1 MDRIFLGYRSK
12 ELRFL
17 VLLLILPAVNQI
29 AFSQAWS
36 TFLDHSR
43 AIDWSSAGFTIPNY
57 TANCSVQPTLSANN
71 SGAASANTQA
81 IQSAL
86 ASCDAT
92 HNVVNIPSG
101 TYYVA
106 GITFG
111 TKGHQVL
118 RGAGPNAT
126 ALIVTADTSC
136 GGFAGGI
143 CMINSTPTYAGSS
156 TVLPPSGPQQC
167 SWTGGYAQGSTS
179 LTFSNC
185 GGAPPLNA
193 TIILDQANDTSDTGG
208 VYVCDVNIANC
219 GYEGTTGGNNDGRS
233 IGGKTHSQQQVTY
246 TTGVT
251 NNGNGT
257 YTVTISPGVYF
268 SNIRSSQAPGA
279 WWPGT
284 VANDGIEN
292 LTIDGAALPHSN
304 ITLYS
309 CYQCWVKNVR
319 SKDAARAHV
328 ILYQSMGDV
337 VRDSYFYQSQSH
349 ASQSYVVESEESS
362 AFLVENNI
370 FQQVSNALMF
380 GQGSGAV
387 IGYNFGID
395 NVTTGNGY
403 VTAAYA
409 AHNAGNEMNL
419 WEGNDF
425 LGIWTDDSWGAS
437 DQQTYFRNLLSGWQ
451 NGGTVVTIP
460 IISRSF
466 VRALN
471 LIGNVLGQP
480 GYHTQYQ
487 EYATSTS
494 AISGAALED
503 KSIYS
508 IGLAAQGSCSVGA
521 VTTCDPIAFN
531 TLMRWGNW
539 DVVKGATQWNSTEA
553 SPAAGAYLSANFS
566 SNYFGSLAH
575 TLPSSLY
582 YQSTP
587 TWWPAGKPWP
597 PVGPDVS
604 SGNLGV
610 CSGGTYAGA
619 QATAASQC
627 SGGTF
632 SSAWAAHANSIPA
645 QDCYLNVMHGP
656 ADGTG
661 SVLNFDANQC
671 YSSSNTSGSGKSPAA
686 PTGLVGTVN

>member
-1 MDRIFLGYRSK
+1 MDRIFLGNRSK

-17 VLLLILPAVNQI
+17 ALLLILPAVSQI

-57 TANCSVQPTLSANN
+57 TANCSVQPSLTADN

-92 HNVVNIPSG
+92 HNVVKIPSG

-111 TKGHQVL
+111 TQGHQVL

-126 ALIVTADTSC
+126 TLIGAADTSC

-143 CMINSTPTYAGSS
+143 CMIDATHSYAGDSS
-156 TVLPPSGPQQC
+156 ATPPSGSRQC
-167 SWTGGYAQGSTS
+167 AWTAGYAQNSTS

-208 VYVCDVNIANC
+208 VYICDVNTSNC
-219 GYEGTTGGNNDGRS
+219 GYEGTSGGNNNGRF
-233 IGGKTHSQQQVTY
+233 INGVTHSEQQVTY

-268 SNIRSSQAPGA
+268 SNIRSSQAPGV
-279 WWPGT
+279 WWAGT
-284 VANDGIEN
+284 VRNDGLEN
-292 LTIDGAALPHSN
+292 LTIDGTALPHTN
-304 ITLYS
+304 ITLYD

-319 SKDAARAHV
+319 SKNAARAHV
-328 ILYQSMGDV
+328 VLYQSMGDV

-349 ASQSYVVESEESS
+349 ASQSYVVESDESS

-380 GQGSGAV
+380 NQGSGAV
-387 IGYNFGID
+387 IDYNLSVD
-395 NVTTGNGY
+395 NVTTGSGY
-403 VTAAYA
+403 VTAAYTS
-409 AHNAGNEMNL
+409 HGAGNGMIL

-425 LGIWTDDSWGAS
+425 LGIWADDAWGSS
-437 DQQTYFRNLLSGWQ
+437 DQQTLFRNMLTGWQ
-451 NGGTVVTIP
+451 KGGTTVTNP
-460 IISRSF
+460 IVSRSF
-466 VRALN
+466 VRGQS
-471 LIGNVLGQP
+471 IVGNVLGQP
-480 GYHTQYQ
+480 GYHKQYQ

-494 AISGAALED
+494 AISGSSNENT
-503 KSIYS
+503 SIYS
-508 IGLAAQGSCSVGA
+508 IGLAGQQSCSDES

-587 TWWPAGKPWP
+587 AWWPAGKPWP

-610 CSGGTYAGA
+610 CNGGTYAGA

-632 SSAWAAHANSIPA
+632 SIAWAAHANSIPA

-661 SVLNFDANQC
+661 NVLNFDANQC
-671 YSSSNTSGSGKSPAA
+671 YSSSATSGSGKVPAA